1 MRFSPKSVRSERH
14 RLASIGISA
23 ALHLVCL
30 AWLLYVAT
38 PKLLTSSSKVAGSG
52 ERFVAHIYWPSQK
65 NTAAND
71 ALGTGQSYKQV
82 MERARKQ
89 LQLQAKLRVKP
100 KVKVKPK
107 ETPDI
112 PLSHTPSVSV
122 SEPSLAANQPQPA
135 GSSTGSAFDS
145 ASEDEIRVA
154 LPVVAADPFVDRN
167 ELGGRQGDVVVEVTI
182 DEKGNI
188 ISKQVVESFSPE
200 IDNKVL
206 AALQTWHFLPATRN
220 GVPIASKQDV
230 HYHFPRQ
237 QG

>member
-1 MRFSPKSVRSERH
+1 MRLLFKTESFGQH
-14 RLASIGISA
+14 RLGCVAISA
-23 ALHLVCL
+23 ALHL
-30 AWLLYVAT
+30 LLVACILYAER
-38 PKLLTSSSKVAGSG
+38 PRLLTASSKVAGTG
-52 ERFVAHIYWPSQK
+52 EHFAAHIYWISQK
-65 NTAAND
+65 NTPANN

-89 LQLQAKLRVKP
+89 FKLQAQLRKKP
-100 KVKVKPK
+100 KIKIK
-107 ETPDI
+107 ETPI

-145 ASEDEIRVA
+145 SSDDEIRVA
-154 LPVVAADPFVDRN
+154 LPVTSSDPFVDKD
-167 ELGGRQGDVVVEVTI
+167 ELGGKQGDVIVEITI
-182 DEKGNI
+182 DDKGNI
-188 ISKQVVESFSPE
+188 IAKQIVESFSPA

-206 AALQTWHFLPATRN
+206 AALQNWHFLPATRN
-220 GVPIASKQDV
+220 GVPIFSKQDV

>member
-1 MRFSPKSVRSERH
+1 VGAPR
-14 RLASIGISA
+14 
-23 ALHLVCL
+23 
-30 AWLLYVAT
+30 
-38 PKLLTSSSKVAGSG
+38 LLTASSKVAGNGNS
-52 ERFVAHIYWPSQK
+52 FIAHLYWPNQK
-65 NTAAND
+65 NAAANN
-71 ALGTGQSYKQV
+71 ALGTGQSYKQA

-100 KVKVKPK
+100 KVKAKPK

-122 SEPSLAANQPQPA
+122 SEPSLAANQPQA
-135 GSSTGSAFDS
+135 TGSSTGSAFDS
-145 ASEDEIRVA
+145 SSLDEIRVA
-154 LPVVAADPFVDRN
+154 LPVVSSDPFVDKS
-167 ELGGRQGDVVVEVTI
+167 ELGGKQGDVIVEITI

-188 ISKQVVESFSPE
+188 VSKQVVESFSAE

>member
-1 MRFSPKSVRSERH
+1 MGELPHLGPSARRRAASV
-14 RLASIGISA
+14 AISV
-23 ALHLVCL
+23 ALHLLCL
-30 AWLLYVAT
+30 GFILYVAR
-38 PKLLTSSSKVAGSG
+38 PRLLTASSKVAGSG
-52 ERFVAHIYWPSQK
+52 DQYVTHIYWPSQK
-65 NTAAND
+65 NAAANN
-71 ALGTGQSYKQV
+71 ALGIGQSYKEV

-100 KVKVKPK
+100 KVKTKPK

-112 PLSHTPSVSV
+112 PLAHTPSVSV

-145 ASEDEIRVA
+145 SSEDEIRVA
-154 LPVVAADPFVDRN
+154 LPVVSSDPFVDKS
-167 ELGGRQGDVVVEVTI
+167 ELDGKQGDVIVEITI

-188 ISKQVVESFSPE
+188 VSKQVVQNFTPE

-206 AALQTWHFLPATRN
+206 AALQSWHFLPATRN
-220 GVPIASKQDV
+220 GTPIASKQDV